1 MRPDLLDI
9 EKYMPTLA
17 EVIPKEKKSEDYWI
31 NYVTNNKE
39 KETELTRL
47 YNKIKTLETFRGL
60 ICLLSLIIS
69 QVEYEFYYYQKYYI
83 QYKYPDELDKVYK
96 GTYIRCGLSVI
107 ALLLVILSLTIN
119 YTYHLL
125 KREQKKETS
134 KF

>member
-69 QVEYEFYYYQKYYI
+69 QVEYEFYYYQKL
-83 QYKYPDELDKVYK
+83 E
-96 GTYIRCGLSVI
+96 
-107 ALLLVILSLTIN
+107 
-119 YTYHLL
+119 
-125 KREQKKETS
+125 
-134 KF
+134 